1 MTRKNR
7 KEMAELFG
15 VTTKTINNWNDL
27 GWMARSGR
35 GYDAEQ
41 SVRKVIKAL
50 LAAAAGRSS
59 DNKLVEANVAHRSRL
74 ALAQAHA
81 VELRNAATE
90 GTLLPAAEVEA
101 RWGSILAGVRAGML
115 AVSARAGIRL
125 AHLSAFDI
133 SEIDREVRLVLTE
146 MSGNDGVKNGQ

>member
-35 GYDAEQ
+35 GYDADQ
-41 SVRKVIKAL
+41 SVRNVIKAL

-59 DNKLVEANVAHRSRL
+59 DNKLVEANVEHRGRL
-74 ALAQAHA
+74 ALAQARA

-90 GTLLPAAEVEA
+90 GTLLPAVEVEA
-101 RWGSILAGVRAGML
+101 RWSQILAAVRAGCL
-115 AVSARAGIRL
+115 P
-125 AHLSAFDI
+125 
-133 SEIDREVRLVLTE
+133 
-146 MSGNDGVKNGQ
+146 

>member
-74 ALAQAHA
+74 ALAQARA

-90 GTLLPAAEVEA
+90 GTLLPAADVEA
-101 RWGSILAGVRAGML
+101 RWGSILAGVRAGCL
-115 AVSARAGIRL
+115 AMPARAGLRL
-125 AHLSAFDI
+125 PHLTAHDLS
-133 SEIDREVRLVLTE
+133 EVDHEMRLLLTE
-146 MSGNDGVKNGQ
+146 MSDNDGVENG

>member
-35 GYDAEQ
+35 GYDADQ
-41 SVRKVIKAL
+41 SVRNVIKAL

-59 DNKLVEANVAHRSRL
+59 DNKLVEANVEHRGRL
-74 ALAQAHA
+74 ALAQARA

-90 GTLLPAAEVEA
+90 GTLLPAVEVEA
-101 RWGSILAGVRAGML
+101 RWSQILAAVRAGCL
-115 AVSARAGIRL
+115 AMPARVGARL
-125 AHLSAFDI
+125 PHLTAHDLSEVDH
-133 SEIDREVRLVLTE
+133 EVRRVLTE
-146 MSGNDGVKNGQ
+146 MADNDGGKNGQ